1 MPNRFTRGKAL
12 VGALSV
18 DADVTALNDL
28 TVAGD
33 LSVSGDLT
41 FASQGSVTAPA
52 GGATVDSQARSAIGT
67 IINILK
73 AVGLSD

>member
-18 DADVTALNDL
+18 DANVTALNNV

-33 LSVSGDLT
+33 LSVTGTPT
-41 FASQGSVTAPA
+41 FASQGSVTSPT
-52 GGATVDSQARSAIGT
+52 GGATIDTQARSAIGT
-67 IINILK
+67 IINILQ

>member
-18 DADVTALNDL
+18 DADVTALNDV
-28 TVAGD
+28 T
-33 LSVSGDLT
+33 VSGDLTVSGTPT
-41 FASQGSVTAPA
+41 FASQGSVTSPT
-52 GGATVDSQARSAIGT
+52 GGATVDSEARSAIGT
-67 IINILK
+67 IINILQ

>member
-18 DADVTALNDL
+18 DADL
-28 TVAGD
+28 TVI
-33 LSVSGDLT
+33 SGLT
-41 FASQGSVTAPA
+41 VTGTVALPSQGSVTSPS
-52 GGATVDSQARSAIGT
+52 GGGTIDSEARSAIGT
-67 IINILK
+67 IINILQ